1 MSTVGLRRRPSSWCR
16 RRVEGRPRPQQRHG
30 CQVRRQCRR
39 RVDDGS
45 VDRVVPGDCS
55 HLQKTTSRHL
65 ARPAVADTS
74 SVCRALAPAHKRM
87 NELKHINQR
96 NRTSETQPA
105 TRVKSDECCRCYR
118 RVLSVHGE
126 RRLSVF
132 LSVGTV

>member
-1 MSTVGLRRRPSSWCR
+1 MQLTVLAATRLKRRLCT
-16 RRVEGRPRPQQRHG
+16 RHG
-30 CQVRRQCRR
+30 TGSHFVTQFHVCYVRECTRSPQHSRC
-39 RVDDGS
+39 
-45 VDRVVPGDCS
+45 VVPGDCS

-87 NELKHINQR
+87 NELKRINQR
-96 NRTSETQPA
+96 NRTSETQPT
-105 TRVKSDECCRCYR
+105 TRVKSDEYCGCYR